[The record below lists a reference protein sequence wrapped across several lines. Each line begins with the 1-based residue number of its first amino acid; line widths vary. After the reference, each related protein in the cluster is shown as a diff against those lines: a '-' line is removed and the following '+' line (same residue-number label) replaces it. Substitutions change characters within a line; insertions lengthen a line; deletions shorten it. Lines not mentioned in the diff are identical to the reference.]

1 MKFVEYCDYVWGNA
15 EIVKTGVGTHRRSL
29 SVVLKLMLP
38 TYKLFIFFVSLKSP
52 LRPCGA
58 VAYPAVSTLLETGYL
73 EFDGVNRAGSKR

>member
-15 EIVKTGVGTHRRSL
+15 EIVKTVVGTHRRSL

-38 TYKLFIFFVSLKSP
+38 TYKLFISFCLLK
-52 LRPCGA
+52 
-58 VAYPAVSTLLETGYL
+58 VAAAPVRSGRVPRVSTLLQTGYP